1 MDKMAN
7 KIYKDIEELK
17 KELQPLVKSF
27 LEKAKVGVWH
37 AELTE
42 TYRTQERQLELY
54 KAGKTPA
61 KVATYH
67 NWRLAFDIAMFKNGR
82 KQVSW
87 DFKLY
92 AKVAPI
98 AEKMGFTWGGR
109 WKVRDGCHFQWE
121 KPLPK
126 PAPKPAP
133 KPDPDPCAKVKEQL
147 ASERRV
153 VNARDEELR
162 KLRIER
168 DHFADRT
175 ETAEK
180 ELEEE
185 KKGNEAVEAQMAGTL
200 VLRTARIEELEL
212 LVRSLAGDAELGQ
225 GIRIIWEAI
234 KNTCKAILAKIK
246 EVFKRDK
253 NN

>member
-1 MDKMAN
+1 MSE
-7 KIYKDIEELK
+7 KIYKDIKELK

-27 LEKAKVGVWH
+27 LEKARVGVWH

-54 KAGKTPA
+54 KVGKTPA

-92 AKVAPI
+92 EKVAPI

-168 DHFADRT
+168 DHFVGRT

-180 ELEEE
+180 ALKVERKE
-185 KKGNEAVEAQMAGTL
+185 NEAVQSRMASDL
-200 VLRTARIEELEL
+200 LEKELRVEELTKLVDILTQEAKLGKL
-212 LVRSLAGDAELGQ
+212 LKAV
-225 GIRIIWEAI
+225 GIWAYDRVKNAAEAI
-234 KNTCKAILAKIK
+234 IARVGAY
-246 EVFKRDK
+246 FRR
-253 NN
+253 

>member
-1 MDKMAN
+1 MA
-7 KIYKDIEELK
+7 KIYSDIKELR
-17 KELQPLVKSF
+17 KELQLLVKSF
-27 LEKAKVGVWH
+27 LERAKVPPWH

-121 KPLPK
+121 KVLPK
-126 PAPKPAP
+126 PTPKPNP
-133 KPDPDPCAKVKEQL
+133 VDPCAKIKEQL

-153 VNARDEELR
+153 VNARDKELS

-168 DHFADRT
+168 DHFVGRT

-180 ELEEE
+180 ALEAERKENEVIQSRMASDLLEKELR
-185 KKGNEAVEAQMAGTL
+185 V
-200 VLRTARIEELEL
+200 EELTKLVDILTQEAKLGKL
-212 LVRSLAGDAELGQ
+212 LKAVGIWLCDRTKHALETIVVRVGAYF
-225 GIRIIWEAI
+225 R
-234 KNTCKAILAKIK
+234 
-246 EVFKRDK
+246 R
-253 NN
+253 